1 MSKLN
6 VPDATAMKLAWL
18 AAIAAVEA
26 PERVSLHAN
35 DVRIP
40 WSLINEIREALEEAG
55 WNWRYA
61 VRERIRLEKIGKAR
75 WVAEHYPASKESTD
89 A

>member
-40 WSLINEIREALEEAG
+40 WSVINEIREALDEAG
-55 WNWRYA
+55 WNWRMA
-61 VRERIRLEKIGKAR
+61 VRERVRLEKEARKA
-75 WVAEHYPASKESTD
+75 WAAKHYPQKTGVLYP
-89 A
+89 

>member
-1 MSKLN
+1 MNKLN
-6 VPDATAMKLAWL
+6 VPDATAERLAFL
-18 AAIAAVEA
+18 AAIVAIEA

-40 WSLINEIREALEEAG
+40 WSVINEIREALEEAG

-61 VRERIRLEKIGKAR
+61 VRERIRLEKVDKAAQ
-75 WVAEHYPASKESTD
+75 VAKRYPSKPEV